1 MELFSI
7 HKYVLPPLAQLIFFV
22 IPVLIQYVP
31 QDNAKLIELQGGADK
46 FIARLDFIFDQVKT
60 CSLITLSPGLI
71 IFFIF

>member
-7 HKYVLPPLAQLIFFV
+7 HKYVLPPLAQLISFV
-22 IPVLIQYVP
+22 IPVLTQYVP

-46 FIARLDFIFDQVKT
+46 FIARLDFIFDQVRT